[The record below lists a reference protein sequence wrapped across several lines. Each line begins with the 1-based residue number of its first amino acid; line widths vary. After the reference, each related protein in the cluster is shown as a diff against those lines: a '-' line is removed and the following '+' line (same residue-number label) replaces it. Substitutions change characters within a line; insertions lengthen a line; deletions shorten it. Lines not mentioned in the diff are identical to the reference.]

1 MDTNNFKEF
10 LDHLVDTIGFKD
22 AEIVISEPEEH
33 RLKVDIQLVESGLFI
48 GNNGENLYAF
58 EHLCRLMASK
68 MFGPETSLS
77 VDANNYNAF
86 KEETLKELAHKAER
100 TVILTNKS
108 VDLQPMSS
116 RERRIIHTELATS
129 ETVATESFGEKD
141 LRHVVVRPKELSI

>member
-10 LDHLVDTIGFKD
+10 LDHLVQTIGFND
-22 AEIVISEPEEH
+22 AEITVTEPEEH
-33 RLKVDIQLVESGLFI
+33 RLKVDIQLTESGLFI

-68 MFGPETSLS
+68 MFGPEVNLS
-77 VDANNYNAF
+77 ADANDYNAF

-100 TVILTNKS
+100 TVMLTNKL
-108 VDLQPMSS
+108 VELQPMSS

-129 ETVATESFGEKD
+129 EAVLTESFGERD
-141 LRHVVVRPKELSI
+141 LRHVVVKPKELSI